1 MAIEDEIINISD
13 IDIGTEILNS
23 DKLLIETSNG
33 TKMIAFKD
41 FVVGP
46 DNISSVRQSQIEG
59 NVEGEADTFY
69 NVVTGFNILNNQ
81 TTPGLNTQYDQISG
95 TVELGKFNFNAIANL
110 ASVSADIATNAAAV
124 DELRVVLDGLASL
137 LADTS
142 SATLN
147 SITLTT
153 SACNCIVRGAFK
165 ASNNNSSLSFT
176 TAELDPSTTNPN
188 CTVQLSPFKLTFPDA
203 NEGFVDGSRYMI
215 LGNIS
220 GISSRGS
227 TGAGGSRK
235 FFREASMVIY
245 RDEAEGGTSHVYGK
259 SHYVPRVSQSH
270 GDEPFAFDIMAV
282 VKIGVGDSLRITLPK
297 GTPQRGSLDI
307 FKIS

>member
-110 ASVSADIATNAAAV
+110 AAVSADIVTNTSAIT
-124 DELRVVLDGLASL
+124 ELRTVLDNLAGVLES
-137 LADTS
+137 TS
-142 SATLN
+142 SSVLN
-147 SITLTT
+147 SITLQT
-153 SACNCIVRGAFK
+153 SACNCIVTGATGGGRGSRASVGFTK
-165 ASNNNSSLSFT
+165 AD
-176 TAELDPSTTNPN
+176 LDPSTTNPN
-188 CTVQLSPFKLTFPDA
+188 CTVQLNPFKLTFPDA
-203 NEGFVDGSRYMI
+203 NEGFVDGSRYLI
-215 LGNIS
+215 TGNF
-220 GISSRGS
+220 
-227 TGAGGSRK
+227 TA
-235 FFREASMVIY
+235 A
-245 RDEAEGGTSHVYGK
+245 
-259 SHYVPRVSQSH
+259 VSQSQDATITFYKDKSD
-270 GDEPFAFDIMAV
+270 GSSEEIFTKYIDKLQKFNRGIKSVDVLEV
-282 VKIGVGDSLRITLPK
+282 VTINLGESLRATSSNLIQK
-297 GTPQRGSLDI
+297 GKLDI

>member
-110 ASVSADIATNAAAV
+110 ASVSADIVTNTSAIT
-124 DELRVVLDGLASL
+124 ELRAVLDNLAGVLES
-137 LADTS
+137 TS
-142 SATLN
+142 SSVLN
-147 SITLTT
+147 SITLQT
-153 SACNCIVRGAFK
+153 SACNCIVTGATGGGRGSRK
-165 ASNNNSSLSFT
+165 SIGFT
-176 TAELDPSTTNPN
+176 KAELDPATTNPN
-188 CTVQLSPFKLTFPDA
+188 CTVQLNPFKLTFPGA
-203 NEGFVDGSRYMI
+203 NEGFVDGSRYLI
-215 LGNIS
+215 VGNLSIPTATS
-220 GISSRGS
+220 VDTTI
-227 TGAGGSRK
+227 A
-235 FFREASMVIY
+235 FY
-245 RDEAEGGTSHVYGK
+245 RDKSDGSSEGLFTKVIPKRQRAIVGF
-259 SHYVPRVSQSH
+259 H
-270 GDEPFAFDIMAV
+270 GINSVDIMELV
-282 VKIGVGDSLRITLPK
+282 TINLGDSLRATSSTLIQSGK
-297 GTPQRGSLDI
+297 IDI

>member
-95 TVELGKFNFNAIANL
+95 TVELGKFNYNAIANL
-110 ASVSADIATNAAAV
+110 ASVSADIAMNSAAL
-124 DELRVVLDGLASL
+124 DELRVVIAQLQSVLS
-137 LADTS
+137 DTS
-142 SATLN
+142 STALN

-153 SACNCIVRGAFK
+153 SACNAAVRGAFK
-165 ASNNNSSLSFT
+165 TSTGFNNTGIGFT
-176 TAELDPSTTNPN
+176 TKELDPATTNPN
-188 CTVQLSPFKLTFPDA
+188 CALALSPFSITFPEADQ
-203 NEGFVDGSRYMI
+203 GFVDGSRFHI
-215 LGNIS
+215 FGKFS
-220 GISSRGS
+220 GSIKGHA
-227 TGAGGSRK
+227 AGGGN
-235 FFREASMVIY
+235 V
-245 RDEAEGGTSHVYGK
+245 
-259 SHYVPRVSQSH
+259 
-270 GDEPFAFDIMAV
+270 
-282 VKIGVGDSLRITLPK
+282 K
-297 GTPQRGSLDI
+297 GTGGIQIHKKQADGRRVLLWNTSKTYRGRSGTYHDFDVNTIVRINLGDQLFVTASNLRGIKSGNLDI
-307 FKIS
+307 FKVA

>member
-110 ASVSADIATNAAAV
+110 ASVSADIATNGSAV
-124 DELRVVLDGLASL
+124 DELRVLLDNLASVL
-137 LADTS
+137 ESTS
-142 SATLN
+142 SSVLN
-147 SITLTT
+147 SITLST
-153 SACNCIVRGAFK
+153 SACNCIVAGAFNETTR
-165 ASNNNSSLSFT
+165 SRNVGFT

-188 CTVQLSPFKLTFPDA
+188 CTVQLSPFKLTFPGA
-203 NEGFVDGSRYMI
+203 NEGFVDGSRFM
-215 LGNIS
+215 IS
-220 GISSRGS
+220 GNFVVAGSGRNSRD
-227 TGAGGSRK
+227 AGI
-235 FFREASMVIY
+235 VIY
-245 RDEAEGGTSHVYGK
+245 RDKSDGSSEEVYSDIRNQALGASASHTINIQK
-259 SHYVPRVSQSH
+259 
-270 GDEPFAFDIMAV
+270 V
-282 VKIGVGDSLRITLPK
+282 VKINFGDSLRITQPK
-297 GTPQRGSLDI
+297 GRAVKSGTLDI

>member
-46 DNISSVRQSQIEG
+46 DNISSVRQNQIEG

-95 TVELGKFNFNAIANL
+95 TVELGKFNYNAIANL
-110 ASVSADIATNAAAV
+110 AAVSADILTNASAV
-124 DELRVVLDGLASL
+124 DELRLVLDHLSGVLENTNNDVLKSV
-137 LADTS
+137 
-142 SATLN
+142 
-147 SITLTT
+147 TLTT
-153 SACNCIVRGAFK
+153 SACNCIVRGAFLDSVK
-165 ASNNNSSLSFT
+165 HGKRNLAFT

-188 CTVQLSPFKLTFPDA
+188 CTIQLNPFKITFPDA
-203 NEGFVDGSRYMI
+203 NEGFVDGSRFMI
-215 LGNIS
+215 IANFEGTKTGTGGGGRTSS
-220 GISSRGS
+220 GQ
-227 TGAGGSRK
+227 
-235 FFREASMVIY
+235 FVMY
-245 RDEAEGGTSHVYGK
+245 RDKADGSSEQIMVAHGTETGRSQRGGPYSR
-259 SHYVPRVSQSH
+259 HY
-270 GDEPFAFDIMAV
+270 FTIMHTAV
-282 VKIGVGDSLRITLPK
+282 VRINFGDSLRFRFPY
-297 GTPQRGSLDI
+297 GNPSSGSLDI
-307 FKIS
+307 FKIA

>member
-13 IDIGTEILNS
+13 IDVGTEILNN
-23 DKLLIETSNG
+23 DKLIIETSNG
-33 TKMIAFKD
+33 TKLISFKD

-46 DNISSVRQSQIEG
+46 DNISSVRQDQIQG
-59 NVEGEADTFY
+59 NVEGEANTFY

-95 TVELGKFNFNAIANL
+95 TVELSKFNFNAIANL
-110 ASVSADIATNAAAV
+110 ASVSADIATNGSAV
-124 DELRVVLDGLASL
+124 DELRVLLDNLASV

-165 ASNNNSSLSFT
+165 TANSTSLSFT
-176 TAELDPSTTNPN
+176 TTELDPSTTNPN

-220 GISSRGS
+220 GKTSYGRTGFGGS
-227 TGAGGSRK
+227 TRYN
-235 FFREASMVIY
+235 RVASIAIY
-245 RDEAEGGTSHVYGK
+245 RDIAEGGTQHVYGK
-259 SHYVPRVSQSH
+259 SHLEPGRHGSVPF
-270 GDEPFAFDIMAV
+270 DFDIMAV
-282 VKIGVGDSLRITLPK
+282 VKIGVGDSLRVTIPN
-297 GTPQRGSLDI
+297 GTPEKGSLDI

>member
-59 NVEGEADTFY
+59 NVEGEADTFF

-95 TVELGKFNFNAIANL
+95 TVELGKFNYNAIANL
-110 ASVSADIATNAAAV
+110 ASVSADIASNGAAV
-124 DELRVVLDGLASL
+124 DELRVVLDNLASVL
-137 LADTS
+137 E
-142 SATLN
+142 ATGN
-147 SITLTT
+147 SILSNITLST
-153 SACNCIVRGAFK
+153 SACNCIVAGAFNQTTR
-165 ASNNNSSLSFT
+165 SRNVGFT

-188 CTVQLSPFKLTFPDA
+188 CTIQLNPFKITFPEA
-203 NEGFVDGSRYMI
+203 NQGFVDGSRFM
-215 LGNIS
+215 IS
-220 GISSRGS
+220 GNFVVAGSGRNSRD
-227 TGAGGSRK
+227 AGI
-235 FFREASMVIY
+235 VIY
-245 RDEAEGGTSHVYGK
+245 RDKSDGSSEEVYSDIRNQALGSSASHTINIQK
-259 SHYVPRVSQSH
+259 
-270 GDEPFAFDIMAV
+270 V
-282 VKIGVGDSLRITLPK
+282 VKINLGDSLRITQPAGK
-297 GTPQRGSLDI
+297 AVKSGALDI

>member
-59 NVEGEADTFY
+59 NVEGEADTFF

-95 TVELGKFNFNAIANL
+95 TVELGKFNYNAIANL
-110 ASVSADIATNAAAV
+110 ASVSADIATNASALA
-124 DELRVVLDGLASL
+124 ELRVVLDQLAGVLENTNNDALKSV
-137 LADTS
+137 
-142 SATLN
+142 
-147 SITLTT
+147 TLTT
-153 SACNCIVRGAFK
+153 SACNCIVRGAFLDSVRHGK
-165 ASNNNSSLSFT
+165 RNVAFT

-188 CTVQLSPFKLTFPDA
+188 CTIQLNPFKITFPDA
-203 NEGFVDGSRYMI
+203 NEGFVDGSRFMI
-215 LGNIS
+215 IANFEGKTTTSGGGGNRRFGNQFVMYRDKS
-220 GISSRGS
+220 DGSSEQIGTVEGS
-227 TGAGGSRK
+227 TGK
-235 FFREASMVIY
+235 T
-245 RDEAEGGTSHVYGK
+245 GTTHSF
-259 SHYVPRVSQSH
+259 S
-270 GDEPFAFDIMAV
+270 IMHTAV
-282 VKIGVGDSLRITLPK
+282 VRVNLGDSLRFRF
-297 GTPQRGSLDI
+297 PQGNPRSGSLDI

>member
-46 DNISSVRQSQIEG
+46 DNISSVRQNQIEG

-110 ASVSADIATNAAAV
+110 ASVSADIAMNSAAL
-124 DELRVVLDGLASL
+124 DELRVVIAQLQSVLN
-137 LADTS
+137 DTS
-142 SATLN
+142 SSVLN
-147 SITLTT
+147 SVTLTT
-153 SACNCIVRGAFK
+153 SACNAAVQGAFIG
-165 ASNNNSSLSFT
+165 STGLSFT
-176 TAELDPSTTNPN
+176 TKELDPATTNPN
-188 CTVQLSPFKLTFPDA
+188 CTIALEPFSMTFPEA
-203 NEGFVDGSRYMI
+203 NQGFVDGSRFHI
-215 LGNIS
+215 FGKFSGKIRVFAAGGGNVKGTG
-220 GISSRGS
+220 GISIHKKKVDGSVVPLWNTSKTYRG
-227 TGAGGSRK
+227 TAGTYHDFDVNTIVRINLGDQL
-235 FFREASMVIY
+235 FVTASNLRGI
-245 RDEAEGGTSHVYGK
+245 K
-259 SHYVPRVSQSH
+259 S
-270 GDEPFAFDIMAV
+270 GN
-282 VKIGVGDSLRITLPK
+282 
-297 GTPQRGSLDI
+297 LDI
-307 FKIS
+307 FKIA

>member
-110 ASVSADIATNAAAV
+110 ASVSADIATNTAA
-124 DELRVVLDGLASL
+124 LAEIRTVIDNLANL
-137 LADTS
+137 LESTDS
-142 SATLN
+142 SALN
-147 SITLTT
+147 SITLQT
-153 SACNCIVRGAFK
+153 SACNCIVDGATK
-165 ASNNNSSLSFT
+165 TKKGVAFT
-176 TAELDPSTTNPN
+176 NKILDPATTNPN
-188 CTVQLSPFKLTFPDA
+188 CTITLDPFTIKFPDA
-203 NEGFVDGSRYMI
+203 GEGFVDGSRFMI
-215 LGNIS
+215 IGNFTYSLPLGGGGAARNRNSTFTCFKNKSDGSSQEVFSIFKEGTDS
-220 GISSRGS
+220 GRGRIQTSSFTEVVSINTGDTLRFTASRSITRG
-227 TGAGGSRK
+227 K
-235 FFREASMVIY
+235 
-245 RDEAEGGTSHVYGK
+245 
-259 SHYVPRVSQSH
+259 
-270 GDEPFAFDIMAV
+270 
-282 VKIGVGDSLRITLPK
+282 
-297 GTPQRGSLDI
+297 LDI

>member
-59 NVEGEADTFY
+59 NVEGEADTFF

-95 TVELGKFNFNAIANL
+95 TVELGKFNYNAIANL
-110 ASVSADIATNAAAV
+110 ASVSADIASNGAAV
-124 DELRVVLDGLASL
+124 DELRVVLDNLASVL
-137 LADTS
+137 ESTS
-142 SATLN
+142 SSVLN
-147 SITLTT
+147 SITLST
-153 SACNCIVRGAFK
+153 SACNCIVTGAFNQTTR
-165 ASNNNSSLSFT
+165 SRNVGFT

-188 CTVQLSPFKLTFPDA
+188 CTVQLNPFKLTFPDA
-203 NEGFVDGSRYMI
+203 NEGFVDGSRFM
-215 LGNIS
+215 IS
-220 GISSRGS
+220 GNFVVAGSGRNSRD
-227 TGAGGSRK
+227 AGI
-235 FFREASMVIY
+235 VIY
-245 RDEAEGGTSHVYGK
+245 RDKSDGSSEEVYSDIRNQALGHSASHTINIQK
-259 SHYVPRVSQSH
+259 
-270 GDEPFAFDIMAV
+270 V
-282 VKIGVGDSLRITLPK
+282 VKINLGDSLRITQPK
-297 GTPQRGSLDI
+297 GRAVKSGTLDI